1 MKYSGSGRDMS
12 WYVRPCWS
20 AKTELSRDSRNA
32 VKPLNFM
39 IASSTDGTKVLKA
52 VAAVPGGDSVGGR
65 DGCGAGSLERDMDC
79 IARSSEVCGGDPG
92 ALPLGQK
99 A

>member
-1 MKYSGSGRDMS
+1 M
-12 WYVRPCWS
+12 
-20 AKTELSRDSRNA
+20 
-32 VKPLNFM
+32 KPLSFM
-39 IASSTDGTKVLKA
+39 IASPTDGTEVLEAA
-52 VAAVPGGDSVGGR
+52 VAVPGGDSVGGR
-65 DGCGAGSLERDMDC
+65 DGCGAGSLEMDMDC